1 MIVLLQVKFSYMKFN
16 QKSFVDQKRKLY
28 HGSKVLEIKP
38 NKAEEKHVSRTP
50 VSESQTWICVS

>member
-50 VSESQTWICVS
+50 VSESQT